1 MEGLQPLLLFAVGS
15 GLCVA
20 GERAML
26 AGANFRAIVT
36 AAPGV
41 ALIAMSVLV
50 PLLGLWP

>member
-1 MEGLQPLLLFAVGS
+1 MQGLQPLLLFVAG
-15 GLCVA
+15 GALCAA